1 MSHLIR
7 IRNAGVQH
15 NDLEPRNV
23 VVSQSLGP
31 IIIDFDSASL
41 DHCCEGPSCRELREL
56 AGCLG
61 IDPGV
66 ELSTTE
72 RVTFVSTDVVTVAV
86 VSFLVMWIMSVW
98 KVIES

>member
-7 IRNAGVQH
+7 IHNAGVQH

-41 DHCCEGPSCRELREL
+41 DHRCEGPSCRELREL
-56 AGCLG
+56 AGRLG
-61 IDPGV
+61 IDLGQ
-66 ELSTTE
+66 L
-72 RVTFVSTDVVTVAV
+72 VSAT
-86 VSFLVMWIMSVW
+86 
-98 KVIES
+98 